1 MCVRDGSVKETLWR
15 HCSILQIRQAELQ
28 LTQLNND
35 LEKHEDEQDYMK
47 GMLKTLGQELKTIDV
62 SATRDVAA
70 SGLFCFS
77 WFLVL
82 FCIQAL
88 GQAKGREVESVK
100 HLTALE
106 DREIGHLTGESSK
119 INKEQR
125 SLGDRRNTQE
135 VCV

>member
-1 MCVRDGSVKETLWR
+1 M
-15 HCSILQIRQAELQ
+15 
-28 LTQLNND
+28 N
-35 LEKHEDEQDYMK
+35 

-62 SATRDVAA
+62 SATHDVAA

-77 WFLVL
+77 RFLVL

-88 GQAKGREVESVK
+88 GQAKEREVESVK

-106 DREIGHLTGESSK
+106 DREMGHLTGESSK

-125 SLGDRRNTQE
+125 SLGDRRNRQE